1 MILFICSLFNSKPVS
16 NDQRC
21 MLVRQMNQ
29 IPRPESGVPALLE
42 TVVRFEIS
50 FRLAIACSSVS
61 IYIYAVNL
69 QYEWNSDEDT
79 DLVHRLSRN
88 LERWS
93 ASQGAYMIRNTS
105 TKQNV
110 AGLDV
115 TESIVGGTPEFGV
128 GGAVAPGKDE
138 AGRDADPCE
147 SSEEHGERWK
157 VPWRDYI

>member
-1 MILFICSLFNSKPVS
+1 MILPICSLFNSKPVS
-16 NDQRC
+16 NDQCC
-21 MLVRQMNQ
+21 MLMRQMNQ

-42 TVVRFEIS
+42 TAVKFEIS

-61 IYIYAVNL
+61 IYIYICGQL
-69 QYEWNSDEDT
+69 QYEWNCDKDA

-93 ASQGAYMIRNTS
+93 ASQSAYMIRNTS

-115 TESIVGGTPEFGV
+115 AESIVGGTPEFGV
-128 GGAVAPGKDE
+128 GGAVAPSKEE

-147 SSEEHGERWK
+147 SSEEHGER
-157 VPWRDYI
+157 